1 MKNEELLYT
10 VKLLSAILFNAYL
23 GKKIKFG
30 IENILTL
37 YGFVQLIYCFYNNN
51 DERNNDNYF

>member
-1 MKNEELLYT
+1 MNEELLYT
-10 VKLLSAILFNAYL
+10 VKLLSSPLKAYL

-37 YGFVQLIYCFYNNN
+37 YGFVQLVYCSYDNN